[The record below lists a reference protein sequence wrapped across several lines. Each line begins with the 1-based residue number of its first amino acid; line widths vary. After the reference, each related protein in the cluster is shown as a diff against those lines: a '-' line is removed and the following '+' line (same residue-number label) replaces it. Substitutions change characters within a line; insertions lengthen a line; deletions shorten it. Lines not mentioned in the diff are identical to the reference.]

1 MSMMVSKPAALAA
14 ENEAGSLLN
23 PALQMRVDL
32 EHLDL
37 PSSPVSS
44 AVVKRRGLRRRR
56 AVRTVSICVVE
67 LPCSPLRE
75 QRWLGEAMHGIAQF
89 DVPLDDAAALGR
101 QLVHGLTDV
110 LVQGRLDQGGKSR

>member
-1 MSMMVSKPAALAA
+1 
-14 ENEAGSLLN
+14 
-23 PALQMRVDL
+23 MRVDL

-56 AVRTVSICVVE
+56 AVRTVSICGALSFRVR
-67 LPCSPLRE
+67 LRE

-89 DVPLDDAAALGR
+89 GVALDDAAALGR
-101 QLVHGLTDV
+101 QLVHRRTDV
-110 LVQGRLDQGGKSR
+110 LMQGGLDQGEDR